1 MVRVEVPDPIT
12 EEGTNVPVAPAGKPV
27 TVKATVP
34 LKPLR
39 AATVIVLVMLLPV
52 YTAS

>member
-1 MVRVEVPDPIT
+1 MVRVEVP
-12 EEGTNVPVAPAGKPV
+12 EPV
-27 TVKATVP
+27 TERNERPGCAGGQAGHGEGHVP

-52 YTAS
+52 STAS